1 MSDRY
6 YEMERQL
13 EDELSEVKLK
23 FEEAKEYINQKKFY
37 SDNEEDSDVLSSV
50 SSYKD
55 EPL

>member
-6 YEMERQL
+6 YEMKRQL